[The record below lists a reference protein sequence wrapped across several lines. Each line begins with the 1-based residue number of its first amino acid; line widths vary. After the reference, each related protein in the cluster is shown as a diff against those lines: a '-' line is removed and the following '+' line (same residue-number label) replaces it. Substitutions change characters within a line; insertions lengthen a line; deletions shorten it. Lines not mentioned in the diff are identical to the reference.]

1 MAKLDKLITYAYL
14 KDECDIPTNI
24 PDQEF
29 DKPITRAQEVLRMLI
44 GDEFYQDFQ
53 TNYQSNSLSALY
65 TTLFPYIKQFLAW
78 EANEK
83 WTIRANFKT
92 TRSGFRVH
100 SEENSQVASDA
111 AMATI
116 IRDVK
121 AQAQFYKNILI
132 GYLDNH
138 STDYPLYNQGC
149 HNRNVGNS
157 FKISAVKNKHRQP
170 QLYGTKGGCC
180 HG

>member
-1 MAKLDKLITYAYL
+1 MAKLDKLVTYAYV
-14 KDECDIPTNI
+14 KDELDIPTNV

-53 TNYQSNSLSALY
+53 TNYQANTLSASY

-78 EANEK
+78 EAGEK
-83 WTIRANFKT
+83 WTLRANYKA

-100 SEENSQVASDA
+100 TEENSQVASDQ
-111 AMATI
+111 AMAAI
-116 IRDVK
+116 FRDAK
-121 AQAQFYKNILI
+121 AQSQFYKNILI

-138 STDYPLYNQGC
+138 STEYELYNQGC
-149 HNRNVGNS
+149 HNKNVGNS

-170 QLYGTKGGCC
+170 ELYGSNPRCKC
-180 HG
+180 

>member
-1 MAKLDKLITYAYL
+1 MAKLDKLVTYAYV
-14 KDECDIPTNI
+14 KDECDIPTNV

-44 GDEFYQDFQ
+44 SDDFYQDFQ
-53 TNYQSNSLSALY
+53 ANYQANTLSTLY
-65 TTLFPYIKQFLAW
+65 QTLFPYIKQFLAW

-83 WTIRANFKT
+83 WTIRANFKA

-100 SEENSQVASDA
+100 SEENSTIASDS

-116 IRDVK
+116 IRDTNS
-121 AQAQFYKNILI
+121 QSQFYKNILI

-138 STDYPLYNQGC
+138 SNDYPLYGDGC
-149 HNRNVGNS
+149 HNKNTGNS
-157 FKISAVKNKHRQP
+157 FKISAIKNKYKEP
-170 QLYGTKGGCC
+170 NLYGSHRGFKC
-180 HG
+180 

>member
-1 MAKLDKLITYAYL
+1 MAKLDKLVTYAYV
-14 KDECDIPTNI
+14 KDEVDLPTNI

-53 TNYQSNSLSALY
+53 TNYQANTLSSAY

-83 WTIRANFKT
+83 WTVKANYKA

-100 SEENSQVASDA
+100 SEENSTIASDA
-111 AMATI
+111 AMAAI
-116 IRDVK
+116 FRDAK
-121 AQAQFYKNILI
+121 SQSQYYKNILI
-132 GYLDNH
+132 GFLDNH
-138 STDYPLYNQGC
+138 STEYPLYGNGC
-149 HNRNVGNS
+149 HNNNVGNS
-157 FKISAVKNKHRQP
+157 FKISAVKNKYRQP
-170 QLYGTKGGCC
+170 DIYGRNHGCKC
-180 HG
+180 

>member
-1 MAKLDKLITYAYL
+1 MAKLDKLVTYAYV
-14 KDECDIPTNI
+14 KDECDIPTNV

-53 TNYQSNSLSALY
+53 TNYQANTLSTAY

-83 WTIRANFKT
+83 WTLRANVKV

-100 SEENSQVASDA
+100 SEENSTIASDS
-111 AMATI
+111 AMAAI
-116 IRDVK
+116 IRDAK

-132 GYLDNH
+132 GFLDNH
-138 STDYPLYNQGC
+138 KSDYPLYGQGC
-149 HNRNVGNS
+149 HNKNTGNS
-157 FKISAVKNKHRQP
+157 FKISAVKNKNRRAD
-170 QLYGTKGGCC
+170 LYGRNGCC
-180 HG
+180 NG